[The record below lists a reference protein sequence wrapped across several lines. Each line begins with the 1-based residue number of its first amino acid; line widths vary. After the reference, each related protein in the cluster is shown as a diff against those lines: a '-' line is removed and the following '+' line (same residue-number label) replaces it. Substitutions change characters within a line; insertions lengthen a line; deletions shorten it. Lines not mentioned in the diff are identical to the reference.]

1 MNLSDTSKE
10 ALVDYMV
17 SKGAVRSV
25 AETFYD
31 EGLVTDYRT
40 ADMMIP
46 EAKF

>member
-1 MNLSDTSKE
+1 MDVSKE

-17 SKGAVRSV
+17 SKGAIRSL
-25 AETFYD
+25 AEEYYD
-31 EGLVTDYRT
+31 SGIVKDYKT